1 MKNCSGLGVAL
12 ALPLG
17 RFPFTQANPKRAAE
31 LWLFG
36 LQLEA
41 TIDTNIR
48 LSLNF
53 AEPRRK
59 SFIKKIKELPTQYTL
74 N

>member
-1 MKNCSGLGVAL
+1 MAFFC
-12 ALPLG
+12 
-17 RFPFTQANPKRAAE
+17 
-31 LWLFG
+31 

-41 TIDTNIR
+41 MIDTNIR

-59 SFIKKIKELPTQYTL
+59 SFIKKIEESPTRYTL